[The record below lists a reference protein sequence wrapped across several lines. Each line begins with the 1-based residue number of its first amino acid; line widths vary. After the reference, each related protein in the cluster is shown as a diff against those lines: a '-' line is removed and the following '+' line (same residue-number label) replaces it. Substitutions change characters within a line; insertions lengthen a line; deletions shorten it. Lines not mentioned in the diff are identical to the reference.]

1 MPINIVSPSTTKPK
15 NVRVETLEGGTLV
28 RYSDTIY
35 IVLLYDNN
43 ASRIGAVSLYD
54 GGYLSP
60 ETLVEVIPAGD
71 VLTITVGE

>member
-28 RYSDTIY
+28 RYSGTIY
-35 IVLLYDNN
+35 IVLLWKNH
-43 ASRIGAVSLYD
+43 AKIGAVSLYD
-54 GGYLSP
+54 GGYLTP

-71 VLTITVGE
+71 VLTITVG

>member
-1 MPINIVSPSTTKPK
+1 MPLNEITPRITEK
-15 NVRVETLEGGTLV
+15 NRSKVEELEGGTLV
-28 RYSDTIY
+28 RWSGMPY